1 MRANASLLLLV
12 LVWVALLLPSAVRS
26 RIRTSPRTSVGGF
39 RRAMDGL
46 RDGADGAASRGP
58 RVDPRVR
65 EPRRAAPGAPVSP
78 ARPTGRAPRR
88 EDPLVAR
95 RRTRFVRLVGA
106 TALSLV
112 AAPLVGGA
120 LAWTV
125 AGLLVAATA
134 TTVVVLRRL
143 TLQRA
148 AARRVVVDLDLRRPA
163 PALHDEVTGEL
174 LLAAG
179 SAADVVRLRSWAR

>member
-1 MRANASLLLLV
+1 VRANPSLLLLV

-26 RIRTSPRTSVGGF
+26 RIRSSPRTTVGGF

-46 RDGADGAASRGP
+46 RDGADGTRADAVRSP
-58 RVDPRVR
+58 RD
-65 EPRRAAPGAPVSP
+65 ERR
-78 ARPTGRAPRR
+78 GRATAGPMSPSRSGVTGPRR
-88 EDPLVAR
+88 EDPAVVR

-106 TALSLV
+106 TVLALA

-125 AGLLVAATA
+125 AGLMVAATT

-143 TLQRA
+143 MLQRA
-148 AARRVVVDLDLRRPA
+148 AARRVVVALDLRRPA
-163 PALHDEVTGEL
+163 PALHDEITGEL

-179 SAADVVRLRSWAR
+179 SAANVVRLRSWAR